1 MTLPDRSAAAP
12 PGSPASAPGPAA
24 AVAFAAFFG
33 GLMVALNWVADPSA
47 IDHTMMPRLLAE
59 SLWLF
64 VAVALIARGLL
75 AVGRGSGAAPAALAG
90 RMDLRVLAEPV
101 VLFFLGYFLVTALS
115 LLVAFNRSAGLTDV
129 FRTLCTLV
137 ALAAAALLLPTVPR
151 WRERFLAIAVVA
163 AAGLAAA
170 GTLQILAR
178 LGAADGF
185 DLRER
190 RRLEE
195 ITGLMSNVNLFAGML
210 ALALPWCVAGIA
222 LLAGGWRRLAIVAAA
237 AVAALVVILQSRSAW
252 LAVAA
257 AAATASFL
265 VARRPESFGLPGRT
279 RGRIVTVWAVLLAAV
294 AAAAVLAPPDR
305 GLGRRLRSFFDDAAA
320 VDPGHPR
327 EGGRLM
333 IWRVTAEM
341 IGDHLLTGVGAGN
354 FTLRLPEY
362 FVNESLDFSVVP
374 TNWLEPHNDFLWVF
388 SEKGLAGIL
397 LFAGIF
403 VAAARCIARCLA
415 RCLASGGPASEGPA
429 SDGPASGAR
438 PAATDD
444 SEATGD
450 RRLAVAAAAGLAAY
464 VVLSAVD
471 FPLERMTHQVSLA
484 MLLAVAAV
492 LGRRARPGAGPAAAD
507 VAASPP
513 VAPAAILCLAIP
525 AAALLGLSAFYAT
538 IALRQEKNVIEQRRA
553 WRRGDYDGVLAASRL
568 ADTPWK
574 TLDPF
579 ASPVC
584 FLEGM
589 ALAKLG
595 RTDEAI
601 AALERAM
608 EQNPNRMYVANNLA
622 LQYLGVGR
630 IDEALEL
637 FAMLCDAYP
646 HRIEPINNFAGCLI
660 EAGRYADAAAVLE
673 QIPEDRLT
681 PDLRRNRDFAR
692 ARAAAGR

>member
-1 MTLPDRSAAAP
+1 MTILDRSTAAP
-12 PGSPASAPGPAA
+12 RGSPVSATGSAA

-33 GLMVALNWVADPSA
+33 GLMVALNWVTDPSA

-59 SLWLF
+59 SLWLLI
-64 VAVALIARGLL
+64 AVALIARGLL
-75 AVGRGSGAAPAALAG
+75 SVGRGSGAAPAPAALAG

-115 LLVAFNRSAGLTDV
+115 LFVAFNRSAGLTDV

-137 ALAAAALLLPTVPR
+137 ALASAVLLLPTVPR

-163 AAGLAAA
+163 AAGLAAV

-178 LGAADGF
+178 LGAPGGF

-210 ALALPWCVAGIA
+210 AIALPWCVAGIA
-222 LLAGGWRRLAIVAAA
+222 MLAGGWRRLAIVAAA

-257 AAATASFL
+257 AAATASLL

-279 RGRIVTVWAVLLAAV
+279 RGRIVTVWAILMAAV
-294 AAAAVLAPPDR
+294 AAAAMLAPPDR

-320 VDPGHPR
+320 VDPGHPL

-362 FVNESLDFSVVP
+362 FVNESLDFSAVS

-403 VAAARCIARCLA
+403 IAAARCLA
-415 RCLASGGPASEGPA
+415 RCLADDGLAPGGPA
-429 SDGPASGAR
+429 
-438 PAATDD
+438 AATDD
-444 SEATGD
+444 SEAIGD
-450 RRLAVAAAAGLAAY
+450 RLLAVATAAGLAAY

-484 MLLAVAAV
+484 MLLAVASV
-492 LGRRARPGAGPAAAD
+492 LGRRARPGAGPDAVDAAA
-507 VAASPP
+507 STP
-513 VAPAAILCLAIP
+513 VATAAILCLALP

-538 IALRQEKNVIEQRRA
+538 IALRQEKDVIEQRRA
-553 WRRGDYDGVLAASRL
+553 WRRGDYEGVLAASRR

-589 ALAKLG
+589 ALSKLG

-601 AALERAM
+601 GALERAM

-660 EAGRYADAAAVLE
+660 EVGRYADAAAVLE

-692 ARAAAGR
+692 ARAAVGR

>member
-1 MTLPDRSAAAP
+1 MASAA
-12 PGSPASAPGPAA
+12 GPAA
-24 AVAFAAFFG
+24 AVAFTAFFG

-59 SLWLF
+59 SLWLLVSVAL
-64 VAVALIARGLL
+64 VAVVLLPGGRVSARLD
-75 AVGRGSGAAPAALAG
+75 R
-90 RMDLRVLAEPV
+90 RVLAEPV
-101 VLFFLGYFLVTALS
+101 VLFFFGYFLVTALS

-137 ALAAAALLLPTVPR
+137 SLALAAVLLPSVPR

-163 AAGLAAA
+163 AAGLAAV
-170 GTLQILAR
+170 GTWQILAR
-178 LGAADGF
+178 LGGPGGF
-185 DLRER
+185 DFRDR
-190 RRLEE
+190 HRLEE

-210 ALALPWCVAGIA
+210 ALALPWCVAGMVV
-222 LLAGGWRRLAIVAAA
+222 LSGGWRWLAIVAAA
-237 AVAALVVILQSRSAW
+237 AAAALVVILQSRAAW

-257 AAATASFL
+257 AAATASWL
-265 VARRPESFGLPGRT
+265 LARRPESFGLPAHT
-279 RGRIVTVWAVLLAAV
+279 RGRILMAWGILFAMVATAAV
-294 AAAAVLAPPDR
+294 VAPPDR

-320 VDPGHPR
+320 VDAGKPR

-397 LFAGIF
+397 LFVGIF
-403 VAAARCIARCLA
+403 VAAARNLA
-415 RCLASGGPASEGPA
+415 RCLAGGGSAAGPW
-429 SDGPASGAR
+429 
-438 PAATDD
+438 PAAPEDP
-444 SEATGD
+444 EVPGD
-450 RRLAVAAAAGLAAY
+450 RLLAVAAAAGLVAY
-464 VVLSAVD
+464 VVLAAVD

-492 LGRRARPGAGPAAAD
+492 LGRRARRAADAAA
-507 VAASPP
+507 VPALGP
-513 VAPAAILCLAIP
+513 VAILSLAIP
-525 AAALLGLSAFYAT
+525 AAILLGLSAVYAT
-538 IALRQEKNVIEQRRA
+538 VALRQEKDVIAQRRA
-553 WRRGDYDGVLAASRL
+553 WQQEDYEGVLAASRR

-589 ALAKLG
+589 ALSQLG
-595 RTDEAI
+595 RTDDAI
-601 AALERAM
+601 TALERAM

-622 LQYLGVGR
+622 LLYLGVGR
-630 IDEALEL
+630 VDEALEL

-660 EAGRYADAAAVLE
+660 EAGRFADAAAVLE
-673 QIPEDRLT
+673 QIPEDLLT

-692 ARAAAGR
+692 AKAAAAGK